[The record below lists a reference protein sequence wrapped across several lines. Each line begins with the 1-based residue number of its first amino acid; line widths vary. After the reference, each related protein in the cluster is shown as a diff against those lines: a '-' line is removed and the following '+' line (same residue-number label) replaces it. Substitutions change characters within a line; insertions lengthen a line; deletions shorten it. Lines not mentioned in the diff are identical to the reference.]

1 MKNKLIALDADG
13 VMLDFDAAYVNLWEK
28 VFGYRPKEINPDAYW
43 AFDRYDVPYLSGDE
57 LVEFKKHFNDEFW
70 LKIPAIP
77 GAAEAVNRLYN
88 AGYDV
93 CCVSALPKDYAVAR
107 QLGLYRQG
115 FPIMS
120 VYAVGAPVN
129 AVQFHANNK
138 VTVLNS
144 LKPICFVD
152 DYLPYHEGVSAA
164 TIKVLIDRNPIKSP
178 NRDPEL
184 QKRIK
189 VDHKVKNLVEFVD
202 WFLTEGK
209 EFVKQRF

>member
-1 MKNKLIALDADG
+1 MKNKLIGLDADG

-43 AFDRYDVPYLSGDE
+43 AFDRYDIPYLEGAE
-57 LVEFKKHFNDEFW
+57 LQHFKKHFDDDFW
-70 LKIPAIP
+70 LNVPAIP

-93 CCVSALPKDYAVAR
+93 CCVSALPVDYADHR

-115 FPIMS
+115 FPVMN
-120 VYAVGAPVN
+120 VYAVGAP
-129 AVQFHANNK
+129 ADAAQFHGSNK
-138 VTVLNS
+138 ADVLNA

-152 DYLPYHEGVSAA
+152 DYLPYHEGVNEA
-164 TIKVLIDRNPIKSP
+164 TMKVLIDRNPIGSP
-178 NRDPEL
+178 NSEPML

-189 VDHKVKNLVEFVD
+189 VDVKFKNLVEFTE
-202 WFLTEGK
+202 WFLDEGK
-209 EFVKQRF
+209 NLVR